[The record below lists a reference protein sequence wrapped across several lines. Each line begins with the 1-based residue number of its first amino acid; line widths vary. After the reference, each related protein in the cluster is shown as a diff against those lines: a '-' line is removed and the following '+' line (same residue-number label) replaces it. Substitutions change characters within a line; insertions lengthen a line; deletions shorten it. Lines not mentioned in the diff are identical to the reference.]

1 MKKAKIKIEYVSIKE
16 VKSNPNN
23 PRVIRDDKFANLV
36 KSIEED
42 SWMSEARPI
51 VVDENMVAQ
60 GGNQRFRAYQHL
72 GWKEVPV
79 MKIDSEV
86 ADEKAMRRFVIK
98 DNVHSGEYDWEVL
111 ANEYDPAFLKEMG
124 VDVWMPEQDVNL
136 DGFFDEPGEEEE
148 KDLEPATNLILT
160 YTEEELAVVKE
171 GLLHV
176 ASSYEDAV
184 WKLLKN
190 HLGK

>member
-1 MKKAKIKIEYVSIKE
+1 MKKPKIKIEYVSIKE

-79 MKIDSEV
+79 MKIDSQV

-136 DGFFDEPGEEEE
+136 DGFFDEPGEEEP
-148 KDLEPATNLILT
+148 KDLEPSTNLILT
-160 YTEEELAVVKE
+160 YTEEELTVVKE